1 MVECGKNSRLLE
13 WCEMLARKTKK
24 IQSQTESIASLE
36 EVMIGGRKQWVLFR
50 GENVDQPI
58 MLFLHGGPGTAQI
71 GFAPKFQK
79 DLEKEFLIVNWD
91 QRGAGL
97 SYSPDV
103 RKEELTVETILCDTI
118 QLIEYLL
125 KRFKK
130 EKLILVGHSWGTVLG
145 ILAVQKCPQY
155 ISSYIGIGQVGDMR
169 AGEKLSYDYTLN
181 KAREKKHVKALKELD
196 GLVYNP
202 ADMDYLNVQRKW
214 LTKFGGSY
222 IGVNEFT
229 LIYSN
234 MLFAHEYTLK
244 DWFSYI
250 KAGRFCLETM
260 WEELLGID
268 FITNTAKLEV
278 PVYIFAGRQ
287 DYQTPSKLAKQ
298 YFDVLQCPQKEF
310 VWFENSA
317 HLLNFEEPEKFFQ
330 ECIKIKQKLS

>member
-1 MVECGKNSRLLE
+1 
-13 WCEMLARKTKK
+13 MLARKTKK

-50 GENVDQPI
+50 GEDVNQPI

-79 DLEKEFLIVNWD
+79 DLEREFLIVNWD

-97 SYSPDV
+97 SYSPDIL
-103 RKEELTVETILCDTI
+103 KEDLTIENILNDTI
-118 QLIEYLL
+118 QVIEYLL
-125 KRFKK
+125 KRFNK

-145 ILAVQKCPQY
+145 ILANQKCPQY
-155 ISSYIGIGQVGDMR
+155 ISSYIGIGQVADMR
-169 AGEKLSYDYTLN
+169 AGEKLSYEYTLN
-181 KAREKKHVKALKELD
+181 KARELKNVKALKELE

-222 IGVNEFT
+222 IGVNEFN

-234 MLFAHEYTLK
+234 MLFANEYTLK

-250 KAGRFCLETM
+250 KAGKFCLETM
-260 WEELLGID
+260 WEELLPID
-268 FITNTAKLEV
+268 FITNAIKLEV
-278 PVYIFAGRQ
+278 PVFIFAGRQ
-287 DYQTPSKLAKQ
+287 DYQTPSALAKQ
-298 YFDVLQCPQKEF
+298 YFDALQCPYKEF

-317 HLLNFEEPEKFFQ
+317 HLLNFEEPEKFYH
-330 ECIKIKQKLS
+330 ECIKIKQRLTNI